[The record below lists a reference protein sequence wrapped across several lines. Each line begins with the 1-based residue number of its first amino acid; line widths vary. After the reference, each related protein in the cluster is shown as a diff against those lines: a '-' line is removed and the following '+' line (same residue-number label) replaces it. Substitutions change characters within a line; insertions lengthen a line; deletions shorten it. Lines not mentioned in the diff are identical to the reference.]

1 MEAFARLAAGKNRL
15 TVHETSTE
23 TKHTRMSVKHNVGAA
38 TLLIHMLAKHDT
50 PINESNTTLGLV
62 PAKLNTR
69 VMSTRSMLVLLR
81 ADAIVN
87 PPIKSM
93 IVGENM
99 TEKMYLKNHERP
111 ESSKSGEHTHFV
123 ASLVLN
129 RFSVPSVDR
138 IVRNRASRKGTIIE
152 VTNRGIAC
160 KYGSISDS
168 AHLLEFVLY

>member
-1 MEAFARLAAGKNRL
+1 M
-15 TVHETSTE
+15 
-23 TKHTRMSVKHNVGAA
+23 
-38 TLLIHMLAKHDT
+38 LIHMLAKHDT

-81 ADAIVN
+81 ADAIVK

-99 TEKMYLKNHERP
+99 TEKMYLKKHEQP
-111 ESSKSGEHTHFV
+111 ESSDSKKQTRFD
-123 ASLVLN
+123 AALVLN
-129 RFSVPSVDR
+129 RSSIPSEDR
-138 IVRNRASRKGTIIE
+138 IVRNRARRKGTIID

-160 KYGSISDS
+160 KYGAVSDG
-168 AHLLEFVLY
+168 AHLLKLVALD

>member
-1 MEAFARLAAGKNRL
+1 M
-15 TVHETSTE
+15 HETGTE
-23 TKHTRMSVKHNVGAA
+23 TKRTRISVKHNVGAA

-99 TEKMYLKNHERP
+99 TEKMYLKNREHP
-111 ESSKSGEHTHFV
+111 ESSKSGKHTHFV
-123 ASLVLN
+123 AALVLN
-129 RFSVPSVDR
+129 RCSVPSEDR
-138 IVRNRASRKGTIIE
+138 IVRNRARRKGTMIE
-152 VTNRGIAC
+152 VTNKGIAW
-160 KYGSISDS
+160 KHGSISHG
-168 AHLLEFVLY
+168 ARLLKLVLD